1 MGSQLT
7 KNELSEFSTSQVVK
21 FLQDFDGGYFKQ
33 YTKEV
38 YENKVNGNTLMFL
51 MDEHEIDLFL
61 LDMGVYHVKDRIKL
75 LKILQSYA
83 EHEGSMATLDSE
95 ALQLIP
101 TTSQL
106 RQKGEN
112 AGTLKGKGYTVLELL
127 EGGYS
132 LFVVLKL
139 GYSSHELRDAGYVTS
154 MKMSLT
160 LDGGDVEGKYNGLW
174 KDNYA
179 EGEGICQYEN
189 GDTYEGFWIRGL
201 RQGNGR
207 ETKSNGDMY
216 EGEWFEGKKHGHGI
230 LTLNLDEKCRAGTY
244 IGDFYFDDRHGKG
257 KCTYRSG

>member
-1 MGSQLT
+1 M
-7 KNELSEFSTSQVVK
+7 
-21 FLQDFDGGYFKQ
+21 
-33 YTKEV
+33 
-38 YENKVNGNTLMFL
+38 
-51 MDEHEIDLFL
+51 
-61 LDMGVYHVKDRIKL
+61 
-75 LKILQSYA
+75 
-83 EHEGSMATLDSE
+83 
-95 ALQLIP
+95 
-101 TTSQL
+101 
-106 RQKGEN
+106 
-112 AGTLKGKGYTVLELL
+112 ELL

-139 GYSSHELRDAGYVTS
+139 GYSSRELRDAGYVTS

-189 GDTYEGFWIRGL
+189 GDTYEGFWIHGL

-257 KCTYRSG
+257 KFTYRSG